1 MSGLKNFPK
10 VINGDTVI
18 GFTNTQKIK
27 DLGWMDMASLSSWY
41 HDDPNKH
48 HLGMVELFS
57 SMADFRM
64 PVYKN
69 FFKSGAVIEVNG
81 AQGKF
86 TYDLPVRKP
95 TGVYTA
101 GDTSDYSETP
111 GIDGTV
117 FPLKL
122 DQPFTVGD
130 VLTYD
135 AQFGEQV
142 VVSEDHEVVQ
152 DGDTWVHMVKFVSND
167 AYGYFPSDRLKTGIQ
182 YFKVGHIL
190 GEYSE
195 KFSNISTPDN
205 MGTITNEF
213 VLGNHR
219 GVETFYTMYAGIKKF
234 SGAALHSQK
243 FWDYFISEQEKLGT
257 DADGRSL
264 DMFYVGKINSGT
276 NKIDTRTVR
285 IGATLEYL
293 VLLELMKLESH
304 SLLFQK
310 AGMIQDINGTKRLN
324 EGIWHQIRRGRIIN
338 YSRPGGITR
347 THIREAAAYLFRN
360 RKDLMPHQ
368 RRIKFKCG
376 YMAYLNMMNIF
387 RKEVLAQIEG
397 LAPYLGSDRTL
408 PSSPIKGNNLTSLEL
423 EPVMFTKVN
432 IPEIGIVEIEHDPSL
447 DYQPLTDRFEQGLY
461 GDGYAWTTYSM
472 LISDAASSEYSNAL
486 TNLPSGTTLVGG
498 DMGKRENIFY
508 VKPEGGSMWWGYED
522 GRWNPD
528 KASGIAS
535 SMKRMGREFW
545 AHNISAGWVRDISR
559 YICIELKR

>member
-18 GFTNTQKIK
+18 GFTNTKKVK

-41 HDDPNKH
+41 HDDPNKN

-57 SMADFRM
+57 SMADYRM

-69 FFKSGAVIEVNG
+69 FFKKGAVIEVNG
-81 AQGKF
+81 VNGKF

-101 GDTSDYSETP
+101 KDTSDYSEAH

-117 FPLKL
+117 FPIAL

-135 AQFGEQV
+135 AQFGENII
-142 VVSEDHEVVQ
+142 VSEDHEVRKE
-152 DGDTWVHMVKFVSND
+152 GDYWVHMVKFVTND
-167 AYGYFPSDRLKTGIQ
+167 AYGYFPKDKLKAGIQ
-182 YFKVGHIL
+182 YFKIGHAA

-195 KFSNISTPDN
+195 KFSNIQAPDN
-205 MGTITNEF
+205 VGTITNEF
-213 VLGNHR
+213 QLGNHR
-219 GVETFYTMYAGIKKF
+219 GVETFYTMYADKKAF

-243 FWDYFISEQEKLGT
+243 FWNYFLGQQEAMGT
-257 DADGRSL
+257 DTNGDAL
-264 DMFYVGKINSGT
+264 DMFFVGKLDRKSGKINS
-276 NKIDTRTVR
+276 KTVR

-293 VLLELMKLESH
+293 VLMELMKLESH

-310 AGMIQDINGTKRLN
+310 AGIINDINGTKRLN
-324 EGIWHQIRRGRIIN
+324 EGIWHQIRRGRIIK
-338 YSRPGGITR
+338 YAKPGGITR
-347 THIREAAAYLFRN
+347 SHIREAGAYLFRN

-368 RRIKFKCG
+368 RRMKFKCG

-387 RKEVLAQIEG
+387 REEVLAQIEG
-397 LAPYLGSDRTL
+397 LASYLGTDRTL
-408 PSSPIKGNNLTSLEL
+408 PSSPIKGANLTSLEL

-432 IPEIGIVEIEHDPSL
+432 IPDIGVVEIEYDPSL
-447 DYQPLTDRFEQGLY
+447 DYQPLTDRFSSDFY

-472 LISDAASSEYSNAL
+472 KIEDASSAEYSNAL
-486 TNLPSGTTLVGG
+486 TNLPSGTTLVGEG
-498 DMGKRENIFY
+498 GKKENVFY
-508 VKPEGGSMWWGYED
+508 VKPEGGSMWWGYEE
-522 GRWNPD
+522 GRYNPE

-545 AHNISAGWVRDISR
+545 AHNISAGWVRDISK